1 MTTLSVQAKLTREVE
16 KLKSIIYDKNK
27 EISDLIASYEKLKF

>member
-27 EISDLIASYEKLKF
+27 EISDLITSYEKLKF